1 MKDEFDKIV
10 RTRRSVRRFKKINID
25 HDDVKDSILHAS
37 LAPNS
42 SNLQLWEF
50 YHVTKND
57 LMRKISKACFDQPA
71 ARTANQFVVVVTR
84 KDLWK
89 SRRKFNIH
97 YIKNRS
103 KLYGYKVD
111 KGRGLKKRSI
121 AIKYYKYLIPTVY
134 KEFFGLLGYFKYI
147 YAFLIGLFRP
157 IYRQV
162 RNSDMRIVAH
172 KSSALAAQNFMLS
185 MTSKGYDTCPMEGF
199 DSLRVKKI
207 LSLASSSEINMIIS
221 CGVRDEQGVYGEQI
235 RVPFDEV
242 YFKK

>member
-10 RTRRSVRRFKKINID
+10 RTRRSVRKYKKTNIP

-50 YHVTKND
+50 YHVTQGD
-57 LMRKISKACFDQPA
+57 LMKKISRACFDQPA
-71 ARTANQFVVVVTR
+71 ARTANQFVVIVTR

-89 SRRKFNIH
+89 SRRKFNMN
-97 YIKNRS
+97 YIKNRPETS
-103 KLYGYKVD
+103 NGK
-111 KGRGLKKRSI
+111 GLKKRSI

-134 KEFFGLLGYFKYI
+134 REFFGLLGYFRYLN
-147 YAFLIGLFRP
+147 ALLIGLFRP

-185 MTSKGYDTCPMEGF
+185 MTSKGYDTCPKEGF

-221 CGVRDEQGVYGEQI
+221 CGVKDEQGVYGEQI